1 MTSNFFQ
8 GSKKRKYSMVTKQE
22 KFWER
27 DNFLV
32 ITDGTKPAIKWTIDE
47 LKKRGRAVTVLD
59 YSDKPVEGSIQ
70 NISEVPDGVRNV
82 VIGITKREPARVIE
96 KLAEKGIIDFWVHW
110 KTDTCDVNH
119 LEYDPNLRIITG
131 RCPMMY
137 LGNGASIHGFHRL
150 MAKTLGKF

>member
-1 MTSNFFQ
+1 
-8 GSKKRKYSMVTKQE
+8 MVTKQE
-22 KFWER
+22 EFWER

-32 ITDGTKPAIKWTIDE
+32 ITDGTKPAMKWTIDE
-47 LKKRGRAVTVLD
+47 LKKRGKKVIVLD
-59 YSDKPVEGSIQ
+59 YSDKPLGKSVQ
-70 NISEVPDGVRNV
+70 DISEVPDSVKNAI
-82 VIGITKREPARVIE
+82 IGITKREPARIIE

-137 LGNGASIHGFHRL
+137 IGSSASIHGFHRL
-150 MAKTLGKF
+150 IEKTLGKY